1 MELNT
6 FIRAILTSLL
16 VCWWEAGII
25 FLLIHFYFKGTSY
38 NYLFSVKT
46 GYFDFLKF
54 KYWNKSWHF
63 VLIIRVGGIWWNEM
77 GKVLHQSIVDWI
89 KCSILALILFQCI
102 RDGLFIYYTKYSIT
116 SEVNSRKYKLIPK
129 DITVRAWSVLWFYIH
144 SWNKES
150 IGNVR
155 MTLKLDSQQM
165 HLISGLLGHFA
176 IKDLTLFPLHLL
188 GMQHLA
194 VTNDSQAGFFSS

>member
-1 MELNT
+1 MLVGSWNNF
-6 FIRAILTSLL
+6 FIDSLL
-16 VCWWEAGII
+16 
-25 FLLIHFYFKGTSY
+25 FKGTRY

-63 VLIIRVGGIWWNEM
+63 VLIISVGGIWWNEM

-102 RDGLFIYYTKYSIT
+102 RDGLFINTPNSIT

-165 HLISGLLGHFA
+165 HMISGLLGHFA

>member
-1 MELNT
+1 MVSNTFPKIRRKFLWIPHLWGTWPLCKCVRPYDLEFMELNT

-25 FLLIHFYFKGTSY
+25 FLLIHFYFKGTRY

-63 VLIIRVGGIWWNEM
+63 VLIISVGGIWWNEM
-77 GKVLHQSIVDWI
+77 AKVLHQSIVDWI

-102 RDGLFIYYTKYSIT
+102 RDGLFIYYTKFNYIW
-116 SEVNSRKYKLIPK
+116 SEL
-129 DITVRAWSVLWFYIH
+129 
-144 SWNKES
+144 KE
-150 IGNVR
+150 I
-155 MTLKLDSQQM
+155 
-165 HLISGLLGHFA
+165 
-176 IKDLTLFPLHLL
+176 
-188 GMQHLA
+188 
-194 VTNDSQAGFFSS
+194 